1 MSRPIRLEFS
11 GALYHITSRGDG
23 REAIVLSDDD
33 RAMWL
38 QILGEVCERFNWVC
52 HAWCLMTNHYH
63 LLIETPEGNL
73 SAGMR
78 QLNGVYTQRFNRA
91 HRRVGHVY
99 QGRFKAILVERE
111 GYLMELARYIVLN
124 PVRAGIVEDA
134 GQWPWSS
141 YAATV
146 GATPSPNWLEVEGL
160 LAAFA
165 SRRRQAVERYI
176 AFVREG
182 MRQPSPWASL
192 HAQIY
197 LGSREFLAGM
207 QQEIAQRNES
217 IEVPHAQ
224 RRPIAEELT
233 SYIAEATDRAS
244 RNAAIARAYASGDY
258 SMQAIADAFG
268 LHIST
273 VSRAIARQK

>member
-11 GALYHITSRGDG
+11 GALFHVTSRGDG

-38 QILGEVCERFNWVC
+38 QILGEVCERFSWVC

-78 QLNGVYTQRFNRA
+78 QLNGVYTQRFNHA
-91 HRRVGHVY
+91 HHRVGHVF

-111 GYLMELARYIVLN
+111 SYLLELARYIVLN
-124 PVRAGIVEDA
+124 PVRAHMVEDVD
-134 GQWPWSS
+134 QWRWSS

-146 GATPSPNWLEVEGL
+146 GTEPAPAWLEVKGL
-160 LAAFA
+160 LVAFSA
-165 SRRRQAVERYI
+165 RRRQAIERYI
-176 AFVREG
+176 TFVRDG
-182 MRQPSPWASL
+182 QKQSSPWSKL
-192 HAQIY
+192 RAQVY
-197 LGSREFLAGM
+197 LGGEDFLAEM
-207 QQEIAQRNES
+207 QQEIEQTKTSPE
-217 IEVPHAQ
+217 IPHTQ
-224 RRPIAEELT
+224 RRPVAADLAD
-233 SYIAEATDRAS
+233 YVAQAHDRTS

-268 LHIST
+268 LHYST
-273 VSRAIARQK
+273 VSRAVTGQK